1 MKRKTWKS
9 ILCALLIVLTLMAP
23 VSASA
28 ATTARIMKVN
38 GSWVNLRSSGQNG
51 YVVKN
56 LRKGQKV
63 LYWGVKNGEMYKV
76 MLSDLKTTGYVHKD
90 YLTTYGAFKLN
101 QLYKTTASTKT
112 YNLSG
117 KSNGTLGKGKF
128 VAIYQTKGQWGYGKT
143 MSGKT
148 VVVNRGNLV
157 KAF

>member
-1 MKRKTWKS
+1 MKRNIWKS

-51 YVVKN
+51 YVIKN

-63 LYWGVKNGEMYKV
+63 LYWGVRSGEMYKV

-90 YLTTYGAFKLN
+90 YLTTYGAFKLDK
-101 QLYKTTASTKT
+101 LYKTTASAKT

-117 KSNGTLGKGKF
+117 KSNGTIGKGKF
-128 VAIYQTKGQWGYGKT
+128 VAVYQTKGQWTYGKT
-143 MSGKT
+143 MSGKSIVINNAYLT
-148 VVVNRGNLV
+148 